1 MLSTAL
7 ILMVTGLSG
16 PVLVAGAAEAPQE
29 SEAAKSATALAEGP
43 SSARENAPAALV
55 ETFVKA
61 RRTLLAAALKDHSA
75 ALKIKLRGG
84 KRTGYISMAFAS
96 DSPGQFIA
104 ALEKIA
110 AELPAVRFDS
120 LKFSATKKG
129 SLARSTTR
137 AVSLSGTILLD
148 RSAVDD
154 KLAKLVGALQKSATG
169 SGLSLT
175 QLRVTRKGDE
185 WKVQLDASGKGEAE
199 VEGAWRV
206 FSDAVGSVFRSTLLE
221 SLDLRAQG
229 GGALRFNGVL
239 TAR

>member
-16 PVLVAGAAEAPQE
+16 PVLAAGAAEAPQE
-29 SEAAKSATALAEGP
+29 SEAAESATAPAEDP
-43 SSARENAPAALV
+43 SSARESAHAALV

-61 RRTLLAAALKDHSA
+61 RRTLLAAALTDHSA

-84 KRTGYISMAFAS
+84 KSVGHFFMAFGS
-96 DSPGQFIA
+96 DSPGQFVE

-129 SLARSTTR
+129 SLATSTTR
-137 AVSLSGTILLD
+137 AVSLSGTIFLD
-148 RSAVDD
+148 PGAVDD
-154 KLAKLVGALQKSATG
+154 KFAKLIGALQKSATE

-175 QLRVTRKGDE
+175 QMRVSRSGVG
-185 WKVQLDASGKGEAE
+185 WKVQLDATGQGQDE

-206 FSDAVGSVFRSTLLE
+206 FVDAVGSVFRSTLLE
-221 SLDLRAQG
+221 SLDLKAQG
-229 GGALRFNGVL
+229 GGVLTFKGAL